1 MDFTHI
7 KTLHGKVSCQK
18 WFKET
23 SSTTNLYKPDS
34 VVEADRFLESRYPVG
49 AQAILLLYNA
59 QVFYSESFSSVERD
73 VLNYKLTE
81 KYQYS

>member
-34 VVEADRFLESRYPVG
+34 VVEAHIFLDSRYPVG

-59 QVFYSESFSSVERD
+59 QVFYLESFSSVERD
-73 VLNYKLTE
+73 VLSYKLTE